1 MAGKPYL
8 SWIVFKL
15 PCCIFS
21 LSRSL
26 PQADHNLLWVDAK
39 DLSMETQENPA
50 SYGSVSSFSTLCVAD
65 RFPCGFWVDF
75 KAQEPIFALEKPDYS
90 GPYRIKLASSFG
102 KGQVISEINEAAP
115 WNTWT
120 FSNSNYFSL
129 PKKDTTHFSSSQ
141 WFSIGGIWKYGG
153 GETSWLTH
161 DSVRVI
167 WAFSD

>member
-1 MAGKPYL
+1 MAGKPSL

-26 PQADHNLLWVDAK
+26 PQVDHNLLWVDAK

-65 RFPCGFWVDF
+65 RFPCGFWVHF
-75 KAQEPIFALEKPDYS
+75 KTQEPRFALEKTDYS
-90 GPYRIKLASSFG
+90 GPYGIKLAPSFG
-102 KGQVISEINEAAP
+102 KGQVISEINEVAP
-115 WNTWT
+115 RNTRT
-120 FSNSNYFSL
+120 FSNSNYFFL
-129 PKKDTTHFSSSQ
+129 PAKDTTHFSSSQ
-141 WFSIGGIWKYGG
+141 WVSIACIWKNGG
-153 GETSWLTH
+153 RGTSWLTH
-161 DSVRVI
+161 YSVRVI